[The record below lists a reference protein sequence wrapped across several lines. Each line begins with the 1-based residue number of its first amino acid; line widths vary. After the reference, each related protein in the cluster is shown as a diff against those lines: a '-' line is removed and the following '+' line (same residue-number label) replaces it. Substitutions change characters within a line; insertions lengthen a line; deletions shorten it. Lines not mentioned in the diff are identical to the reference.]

1 MLKPLFPP
9 SCGVKGLNEENLAGR
24 LLHGGEKHLLSRWE
38 KKWSSLKYFFAR
50 KCQNIKEMRLYGD
63 RRCFSSRV
71 LILLEHMVAEKKVGA
86 IFFYTVPVHTSQFQ
100 ADTILVVL
108 WIRSECKNSFLA

>member
-1 MLKPLFPP
+1 MVHISPVLNKVPPQGAIAVTQVMLKPLFPP

-50 KCQNIKEMRLYGD
+50 KCQNIKEMRL
-63 RRCFSSRV
+63 
-71 LILLEHMVAEKKVGA
+71 
-86 IFFYTVPVHTSQFQ
+86 
-100 ADTILVVL
+100 
-108 WIRSECKNSFLA
+108 